1 MHVHNLRSCLSFYF
15 SAIGIGP
22 STSDRHR
29 IIGTSASDHRMI
41 IGLGYVLMIAKNDL
55 LIIIISS
62 ELRTIINTTV
72 TQSSYCSGKL
82 GDTRRRRRRRRRR
95 RASPPPLE
103 LPSPAFA
110 VDNSRELATRA
121 QALFR
126 YIYIYI
132 FRQF

>member
-1 MHVHNLRSCLSFYF
+1 
-15 SAIGIGP
+15 
-22 STSDRHR
+22 
-29 IIGTSASDHRMI
+29 MI

-132 FRQF
+132 YIYLAILSIFSKKKNSLTRLGIGRKMTKTVKNITFATKGWV